1 MSLPVEGRDSV
12 TYLHRLIEYLMH
24 LAIVHL
30 ALDVRKDCNRH
41 QRLGKEGELLSLEFT
56 AKEITAMN
64 KRQESDTSARV

>member
-1 MSLPVEGRDSV
+1 
-12 TYLHRLIEYLMH
+12 MH

-41 QRLGKEGELLSLEFT
+41 QRLGKEEELLGLEFT

-64 KRQESDTSARV
+64 RRQESDTSARV